1 MDFPIPME
9 DDKWRPEARVRGRS
23 VDGRESD
30 AELEVR
36 VPAPTTVEDGVSV
49 SRAVME
55 RVFDGWRC
63 TEGRE
68 PRPNCSHSIE
78 KGSVRHMVVCAAG
91 NLLFI
96 QSHEL
101 RWRSKAT
108 ESLPFLCL
116 EIETSMYC
124 IVKMIISHRE
134 NV

>member
-101 RWRSKAT
+101 RWRSKHLLHFQVP
-108 ESLPFLCL
+108 LPRSSWVQRGEALL
-116 EIETSMYC
+116 AALS
-124 IVKMIISHRE
+124 V
-134 NV
+134 